1 MRFVED
7 QAPMG
12 QSILQQTSRAP
23 SATVRRDGHDQEDAG
38 RPIQELIARRVSQ
51 RARRRL
57 FVAMLPLLF
66 VTAVLAYVLAKFGF

>member
-12 QSILQQTSRAP
+12 QSIIQETSRAP
-23 SATVRRDGHDQEDAG
+23 LAAVRRADQNHEDEG
-38 RPIQELIARRVSQ
+38 RPVQEMIARRVSQ

-57 FVAMLPLLF
+57 FVAMLPLMF
-66 VTAVLAYVLAKFGF
+66 VTAVLAYVLAQYGI